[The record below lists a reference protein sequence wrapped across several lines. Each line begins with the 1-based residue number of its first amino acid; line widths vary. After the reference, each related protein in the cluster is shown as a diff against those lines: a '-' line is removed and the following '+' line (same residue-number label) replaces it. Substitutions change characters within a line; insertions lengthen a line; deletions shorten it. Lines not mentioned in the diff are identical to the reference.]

1 MRDEVMTIA
10 EQYRV
15 ARVEAI
21 AEVGAEVQARLD
33 APPVLV
39 IKVRLASRPLL
50 FDVDDAERWG

>member
-1 MRDEVMTIA
+1 MTIA